1 LPGPGLTRYGVEY
14 AMAQL
19 RSQLEAV
26 VMERHFARALRGKSS
41 PVTTQ
46 ATGPH

>member
-1 LPGPGLTRYGVEY
+1 
-14 AMAQL
+14 MAQL

-26 VMERHFARALRGKSS
+26 VIERHFARALSGNIS

-46 ATGPH
+46 ATGPQELAKKKM